1 MQRARKLAL
10 ALAATALSLSV
21 IGLSAPAHADSS
33 WGPRPGPTKPPAT
46 TP

>member
-10 ALAATALSLSV
+10 TVAATALSLSV
-21 IGLSAPAHADSS
+21 IGLSAPAHADSA
-33 WGPRPGPTKPPAT
+33 WGPRPGPTKPSAS